1 MAEDWRS
8 LDLPGKE
15 QSMLEYVKKITL
27 TATSITKND
36 LDGPRSM
43 GWADREI
50 LDIARV
56 SAYHCFRCR
65 LADGFGVELDD
76 HRVDEELLEEI

>member
-1 MAEDWRS
+1 MAEDRRS
-8 LDLPGKE
+8 LALPGKV

-36 LDGPRSM
+36 PDGPRSV
-43 GWADREI
+43 GWTDREI

>member
-1 MAEDWRS
+1 MAEDRRS
-8 LDLPGKE
+8 LALPGKV

-36 LDGPRSM
+36 LDGPRSV